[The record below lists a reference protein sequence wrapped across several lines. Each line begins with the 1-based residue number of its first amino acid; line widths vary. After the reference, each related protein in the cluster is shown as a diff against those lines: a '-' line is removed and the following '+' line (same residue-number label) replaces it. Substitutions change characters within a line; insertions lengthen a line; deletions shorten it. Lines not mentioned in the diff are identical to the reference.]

1 MTQQQYHFKCPNEL
15 IMSMI
20 VSYLIASDKFKIHP
34 LYETIIVI
42 SKMFS
47 ILENS
52 EHQNRLFVDVIEIF
66 FPNHKI
72 EEHEIFD
79 LTIQLIIL
87 AYDKNKN
94 LALYLKYLNGKEIS
108 HFDMSYEY
116 LLDIKKP
123 YTDEDKIIHE
133 KLTSLLIK
141 QMLYKSVLGKIQMLN
156 SLYFVSNSKKITLF
170 NDFSK
175 KLNLIKNNKKFNYWK
190 DLYNGYHKNPLMLF
204 DLTEYNYALYNK
216 SKKVLEEFEA
226 EIGGQ
231 RMRLRIQTPVF
242 KRSYLWF

>member
-1 MTQQQYHFKCPNEL
+1 M
-15 IMSMI
+15 
-20 VSYLIASDKFKIHP
+20 SYLIASDKFKIHQ

-52 EHQNRLFVDVIEIF
+52 DQQNRLFVDVIQIF
-66 FPNHKI
+66 FPDYKI

-79 LTIQLIIL
+79 LTIHLIIL

-133 KLTSLLIK
+133 KLTSLLIR
-141 QMLYKSVLGKIQMLN
+141 QMLYKSVLDKIQMLN
-156 SLYFVSNSKKITLF
+156 SLHFVSNSKKLTLF
-170 NDFSK
+170 NEFSK
-175 KLNLIKNNKKFNYWK
+175 KLDLIKNNKKYNHWK
-190 DLYNGYHKNPLMLF
+190 DLYNAYHKSQLMLF
-204 DLTEYNYALYNK
+204 DLLEYNYVLYNK
-216 SKKVLEEFEA
+216 SKKMLEEFEA
-226 EIGGQ
+226 EIGGL
-231 RMRLRIQTPVF
+231 RMRLRTPSLSCF
-242 KRSYLWF
+242 RNIY